1 MYIPKAFEVGDPARI
16 VEFIKNNS
24 FGILFSCADG
34 KPFATHLP
42 FFIDET
48 KDNHGVLMSHMAK
61 QNPQWENLN
70 NSEVLVVFPCPHAY
84 ISPTWYNEPNTVP
97 TWNYVAVHVYG
108 TFQLIEDKEMMKH
121 LLEKTV
127 DFYESSM
134 PTLWKVEFDDFIE
147 HLMEGTVCFKIN
159 IQKIEGKWKL
169 SQNHSIQRQKNLI
182 KGLKTVDHYHS
193 KEIAALMEQ
202 NISQEE
208 ER

>member
-1 MYIPKAFEVGDPARI
+1 MYIPKAFQVDDEDKI
-16 VEFIKNNS
+16 VQFIKANS
-24 FGILFSCADG
+24 FGILFSAVDG
-34 KPFATHLP
+34 QPFATHLP
-42 FFIDET
+42 FLLEEN
-48 KDNHGVLMSHMAK
+48 NHALWSHMAK
-61 QNPQWENLN
+61 QNPQWEDLHNK
-70 NSEVLVVFPCPHAY
+70 EVLVVFQGPHAY
-84 ISPTWYNEPNTVP
+84 ISPTWYHEPNTVP

-108 TFQLIEDKEMMKH
+108 TFQLIDDKEMMKH

-134 PTLWKVEFDDFIE
+134 STPWKVEFDDFTE

-202 NISQEE
+202 NILDAMKE
-208 ER
+208 

>member
-134 PTLWKVEFDDFIE
+134 PTPWKVEFDDFIE

>member
-1 MYIPKAFEVGDPARI
+1 MYIPKAFQVDDEDKI
-16 VEFIKNNS
+16 VSFIKANS
-24 FGILFSCADG
+24 FGILFSTIDG
-34 KPFATHLP
+34 QPFATHLP
-42 FFIDET
+42 FLLAEN
-48 KDNHGVLMSHMAK
+48 NHVLWSHMAK
-61 QNPQWENLN
+61 QNPQWEHLHNK
-70 NSEVLVVFPCPHAY
+70 EVLVVFQGPHAY
-84 ISPTWYNEPNTVP
+84 ISPTWYHEPNTVP

-134 PTLWKVEFDDFIE
+134 PTPWKVAFDDFTE

-169 SQNHSIQRQKNLI
+169 SQNHSIQRQQNLI

-193 KEIAALMEQ
+193 KEIATLMEQ

>member
-1 MYIPKAFEVGDPARI
+1 MYTPKVFQVDDEDKI
-16 VEFIKNNS
+16 VQFIKANS
-24 FGILFSCADG
+24 FGILFSTVDG
-34 KPFATHLP
+34 QPFATHLP
-42 FFIDET
+42 FLLEEN
-48 KDNHGVLMSHMAK
+48 NHALWSHMAK
-61 QNPQWENLN
+61 QNPQWEDLHNK
-70 NSEVLVVFPCPHAY
+70 EVLVVFQGPHAY
-84 ISPTWYNEPNTVP
+84 ISPTWYHEPNTVP

-108 TFQLIEDKEMMKH
+108 TFQLIDDKEMMKH

-134 PTLWKVEFDDFIE
+134 PTPWKVEFDDFTE

-202 NISQEE
+202 NILDGMKE
-208 ER
+208 

>member
-1 MYIPKAFEVGDPARI
+1 MPFLLE
-16 VEFIKNNS
+16 ENNHA
-24 FGILFSCADG
+24 LW
-34 KPFATHLP
+34 
-42 FFIDET
+42 
-48 KDNHGVLMSHMAK
+48 SHMAK

-70 NSEVLVVFPCPHAY
+70 NSEVFVVFPGPHAY

-134 PTLWKVEFDDFIE
+134 PTPWKVEFDDFIE

-169 SQNHSIQRQKNLI
+169 SQNHSIQRQQNLI

-193 KEIAALMEQ
+193 KEIVALMEQ